1 MDCFDYT
8 ELDIDIDKL
17 RVKYKWKQDWSRITD
32 CIKNGS
38 ELSPDED
45 LRWFKHLN
53 PVFCEANEIASLSSY
68 AAGISI
74 ANKRNERH
82 GESKGLSCSEGEN
95 PAEYSEDEI
104 QIDRDTAPPA
114 QKKE

>member
-1 MDCFDYT
+1 M
-8 ELDIDIDKL
+8 
-17 RVKYKWKQDWSRITD
+17 
-32 CIKNGS
+32 KNGS
-38 ELSPDED
+38 GLSPDED

-53 PVFCEANEIASLSSY
+53 PVFSEAKEITSLSSY

-104 QIDRDTAPPA
+104 QIDRGTAPPA